1 MVSTP
6 VITAVVSLT
15 GLAGVL
21 AWRVREGRSAVTLKK
36 IVMPPL
42 GMATGFCMFFYPPCR
57 VPWTWGLGAFLIG
70 AIVFAYPLLLTSD
83 LHLHNGEIR
92 MKRSSMFFAVII
104 VLALIRWAARGYF
117 DRLLSLEQTGAIFY
131 LLAFGMILR
140 WRLKLLLAWR
150 ALTGSREKPALSEL
164 AASGQRVPGP
174 GQTLPRRV
182 GAGGQAG
189 ARSL

>member
-6 VITAVVSLT
+6 VITAVVSLV

-21 AWRVREGRSAVTLKK
+21 LWRVREGRSAVTLKK

-57 VPWTWGLGAFLIG
+57 VPWLWGLGAFLVG
-70 AIVFAYPLLLTSD
+70 AIIFAWPLLATSD

-92 MKRSSMFFAVII
+92 MKRSSAFFAVII
-104 VLALIRWAARGYF
+104 VLALVRWAARGYF
-117 DRLLSLEQTGAIFY
+117 DRFLSLEQTGAIFY

-140 WRLKLLLAWR
+140 WRLKLLMAWR
-150 ALTGSREKPALSEL
+150 TLTSSSAF
-164 AASGQRVPGP
+164 AQQQAS
-174 GQTLPRRV
+174 V
-182 GAGGQAG
+182 GK
-189 ARSL
+189 